1 MKLSRVEVLRG
12 ELTCKSG
19 LLICG
24 ASNGLSIGALSSEFI
39 KNPIT
44 KEPYIPGSSLK
55 GKLRCILEQ
64 EQGQYGQN
72 GKGEKKKLKDKNDRT
87 KFEMVPDS
95 APCGCGTC
103 TICKLFGS
111 HANGKNA
118 IKSITRL
125 IIRDAELSADSRK
138 QIKESDV
145 TEEICFETKV
155 ENVIDRQKGST
166 ITGGMRTNERVAAG
180 MKFDYE
186 LVLQTYDDDKDEDI
200 SKYKELVE
208 KGLKL
213 IEYTYLGGCG
223 SRGYG
228 NVEFSKK
235 APSDWECVYP
245 GNPTKG
251 Q

>member
-1 MKLSRVEVLRG
+1 MKLTKIEVLRG
-12 ELTCKSG
+12 EIKCKSG

-64 EQGQYGQN
+64 EQGQYGQD
-72 GKGEKKKLKDKNDRT
+72 GKGQKKSKSDT
-87 KFEMVPDS
+87 IPDS

-103 TICKLFGS
+103 SICKLFGS
-111 HANGKNA
+111 HANGKDA
-118 IKSITRL
+118 IKSIPRL
-125 IIRDAELSADSRK
+125 IVRDAELSNDSRA

-155 ENVIDRQKGST
+155 ENVIDREKGST
-166 ITGGMRTNERVAAG
+166 RNGGMRTNERVAAG

-186 LVLQTYDDDKDEDI
+186 LVLQLYDGDKDEDI
-200 SKYKELVE
+200 LTYKQLVE

-235 APSDWECVYP
+235 ESSDWVCVYP
-245 GNPTKG
+245 ENKITG
-251 Q
+251 